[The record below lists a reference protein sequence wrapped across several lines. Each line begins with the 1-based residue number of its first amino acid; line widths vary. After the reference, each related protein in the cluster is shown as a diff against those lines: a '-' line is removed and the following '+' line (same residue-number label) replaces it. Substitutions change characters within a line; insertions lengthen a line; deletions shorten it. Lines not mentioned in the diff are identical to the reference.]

1 MEELVLGHLQRK
13 KVCTHF
19 ACQHVFL
26 LKIKSL
32 YLSFELFRT
41 TALIGD
47 TKTSRQILQI
57 KQKLKNP
64 NWWKADKLAILHK
77 GWRSR
82 IWYQTQFN
90 LVVGRMN
97 LNPDYKSDAVN
108 QYGTLPPLNTII
120 CLVWCQL
127 STCDKGQEMTSNCAW
142 MFVTGIFFL

>member
-19 ACQHVFL
+19 L

-32 YLSFELFRT
+32 YLSFEVFRT

-47 TKTSRQILQI
+47 TETSRQILQI

-64 NWWKADKLAILHK
+64 NWWKADKLTNLHK
-77 GWRSR
+77 GLRSI

-90 LVVGRMN
+90 LVVERMN

-127 STCDKGQEMTSNCAW
+127 STCDK
-142 MFVTGIFFL
+142 VLVRR